1 MMGMLRTVSLVLAM
15 ALAGCGTS
23 GAIRESEGY
32 ASEGQYAESVE
43 VLREQLR
50 RNPDDVGL
58 RNAYYRRLETLVRE
72 FVREADQA
80 LERGDD
86 DAAIAALR
94 EVLAYDPA
102 NLGAQQEI
110 HRIQVIR
117 RLRPQLDEARELQR
131 TDPQAALRRV
141 QQVLD
146 QLPNLREAQE
156 LREALMQRLA
166 SVDALSPKLSAALR
180 KPVTLNFREQS
191 LTSIFD
197 LIARISGINFVL
209 DKDINPNARAS
220 TSAST
225 TTAEDAI
232 NLLLATASLQKQYLN
247 ADTILIYPARPD
259 KEREYRSLAV
269 RTFFLSHSDPRQAVA
284 QIKQLF
290 RPKEILV
297 DDRLNGVVVRDSV
310 ETLQAIERLIQALDL
325 PQSEVT
331 LDVQVLEVAR
341 NDLLNLGIGYPG
353 KITGT
358 LSEAVNPGGLGVPV
372 SALRNIN
379 AGNIL
384 LDAGSPQVTLN
395 LLQRSGNTQ
404 TLANPKIRVRNRE
417 KATISIGE
425 RVPVVTTTNANGVVT
440 ESVQYQDVGLKLDVE
455 PNISLSNE
463 ISIRLAMDVSNIIS
477 ETVTRTG
484 LITYVLG
491 TRSAKTTLTARNNE
505 TQVLAGLIRRADIKA
520 GQGLPGLSRVPVLD
534 RIFGT
539 RQDKQEQ
546 TEIVLLITPH
556 IERSLDL
563 PAFQVSTFA
572 SGTEARPGIQP
583 LALVASEGVRVSVTP
598 DPAGAAASGALPP
611 PLALPA
617 SGNWQALPAPQAV
630 APVVQAPVEHVV
642 QPSAPAPTAGTAQPA
657 APASA
662 VPAAPAPSMTAPPP
676 GRLGEPPTAPR

>member
-1 MMGMLRTVSLVLAM
+1 MPRAASLLM
-15 ALAGCGTS
+15 AFVLAGCGTA

-32 ASEGQYAESVE
+32 ANEGQYAESVE

-50 RNPDDVGL
+50 RNPDDIGL
-58 RNAYYRRLETLVRE
+58 RNAYYRRVETLVRDA
-72 FVREADQA
+72 VREADAA

-94 EVLAYDPA
+94 KVLAYDPA

-131 TDPQAALRRV
+131 SDPQAALRRV

-146 QLPNLREAQE
+146 QLPNLREAQA
-156 LREALMQRLA
+156 LRESLMQRLA

-191 LTSIFD
+191 LTAIFE
-197 LIARISGINFVL
+197 LIARIAGISIVL

-220 TSAST
+220 ISATT

-232 NLLLATASLQKQYLN
+232 NLLLATANLQKQYLN
-247 ADTILIYPARPD
+247 ADTILIYPSRPD
-259 KEREYRSLAV
+259 KERDYRSLAV

-341 NDLLNLGIGYPG
+341 NDLLNLGINYPG

-358 LSEAVNPGGLGVPV
+358 LSEAVNPGGAGVAV

-379 AGNIL
+379 ADNIL

-505 TQVLAGLIRRADIKA
+505 TQVLAGLIRRADIKT
-520 GQGLPGLSRVPVLD
+520 GEGLPGLSRIPVLD

-583 LALVASEGVRVSVTP
+583 LALVGSEGVRVSVTP
-598 DPAGAAASGALPP
+598 DPAGAGTSGALPP
-611 PLALPA
+611 PAMPLA
-617 SGNWQALPAPQAV
+617 APQ
-630 APVVQAPVEHVV
+630 VVQAPVEHV
-642 QPSAPAPTAGTAQPA
+642 APPA
-657 APASA
+657 APAAAAASA
-662 VPAAPAPSMTAPPP
+662 VPAAPPPSMTAPPP
-676 GRLGEPPTAPR
+676 GRLGEPPAAPR

>member
-1 MMGMLRTVSLVLAM
+1 MGMSRAASLLM
-15 ALAGCGTS
+15 AFMLAGCGTAS
-23 GAIRESEGY
+23 AIRESEGY
-32 ASEGQYAESVE
+32 ANEGQYAESVE
-43 VLREQLR
+43 VLREQMR

-58 RNAYYRRLETLVRE
+58 RNAYYRRVETLVRE
-72 FVREADQA
+72 SVREADAA

-86 DAAIAALR
+86 EAAIAALR

-110 HRIQVIR
+110 HRIHVIR

-146 QLPNLREAQE
+146 QLPNLREAQA
-156 LREALMQRLA
+156 LRESLMQRLA
-166 SVDALSPKLSAALR
+166 SVDALSPRLSAALR

-191 LTSIFD
+191 LTAIFE
-197 LIARISGINFVL
+197 LIARISGISIVL

-220 TSAST
+220 ISAST

-232 NLLLATASLQKQYLN
+232 NLLLATANLQKQALN
-247 ADTILIYPARPD
+247 ADTLLIYPSRPD
-259 KEREYRSLAV
+259 KERDYRSLAV

-290 RPKEILV
+290 RPREILV

-358 LSEAVNPGGLGVPV
+358 LSEAVNPGGAGVAV
-372 SALRNIN
+372 SALRNLN
-379 AGNIL
+379 ADNIL

-455 PNISLSNE
+455 PNISLGNE

-520 GQGLPGLSRVPVLD
+520 GEGLPGVSRIPVLD

-539 RQDKQEQ
+539 RQDRQEQ

-583 LALVASEGVRVSVTP
+583 LALVASEGVRVSITP
-598 DPAGAAASGALPP
+598 EPAGAGASGALPP
-611 PLALPA
+611 PAMP
-617 SGNWQALPAPQAV
+617 QAAPQ
-630 APVVQAPVEHVV
+630 VVQAPVEHVA
-642 QPSAPAPTAGTAQPA
+642 QPAVPPA

-662 VPAAPAPSMTAPPP
+662 VPAAPPPSMSAAPP
-676 GRLGEPPTAPR
+676 GRLGETPAAPR